1 MSNEQKLNI
10 EKSLKRGL
18 DQAPALDFEKLAA
31 IPVIKMTEHD
41 YITRQPDPAA
51 KSPASRPRFFKQL
64 SAAVAGCMVVL
75 VCVTTW
81 VVQFKT
87 PDMVISLDANQSIE
101 IVTNKQKQIL
111 SVKSFNEE
119 TQTLLDEQNLNQANL
134 EDSVNVIISTMI
146 QNGYLDDDKNVI
158 MVSVENQSADKANDL
173 AVSLNQVIKDSA
185 TAQNVTPTVVM
196 QAAATPDQETV
207 ALAEQYSVS
216 SGKLA
221 VIQEILA
228 VDKTLT
234 MDTLAAMSL
243 TELMAVSKEKSVDL
257 TKIVQVDSGETQTDT
272 KQTEGLEQPDSSITE
287 TPAVTVPDAT
297 IKNEPAPVKE
307 PETKEVLTITPVI
320 PETIENPVE
329 VPAENP
335 DTTVIKETEAE
346 PQKDTKSVESPATTE
361 PVPALTDED
370 ATEQDD
376 PEKSLN

>member
-18 DQAPALDFEKLAA
+18 NQAPALDFEKLAA

-41 YITRQPDPAA
+41 YITRQPDPVAQ
-51 KSPASRPRFFKQL
+51 SASRRPRYFKQL
-64 SAAVAGCMVVL
+64 SAAMAGCMVML
-75 VCVTTW
+75 ACVTTW

-146 QNGYLDDDKNVI
+146 KNGYLDDDKNVI
-158 MVSVENQSADKANDL
+158 MVSVENQNTDKANDL

-216 SGKLA
+216 AGKLA

-234 MDTLAAMSL
+234 MDSLAAMSL
-243 TELMAVSKEKSVDL
+243 TDLMAVSKEKSVDL
-257 TKIVQVDSGETQTDT
+257 TNIIQVDNGETPTDS
-272 KQTEGLEQPDSSITE
+272 KQTEGLEQPDTGVTE

-297 IKNEPAPVKE
+297 IKNEPVPVNV
-307 PETKEVLTITPVI
+307 PETKDTLTITPAVT
-320 PETIENPVE
+320 ETTGNPVE

-335 DTTVIKETEAE
+335 DTTVIKETVAE
-346 PQKDTKSVESPATTE
+346 PLKDTKSEESLVTIEVEP
-361 PVPALTDED
+361 PLTDQDASEQED
-370 ATEQDD
+370 PQ
-376 PEKSLN
+376 KSDK